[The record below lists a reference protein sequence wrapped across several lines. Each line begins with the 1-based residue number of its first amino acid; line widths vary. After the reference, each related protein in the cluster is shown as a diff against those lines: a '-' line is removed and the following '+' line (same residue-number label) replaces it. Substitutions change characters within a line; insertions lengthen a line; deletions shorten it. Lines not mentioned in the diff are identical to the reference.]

1 MLSVRRW
8 AVVVGGVAVLAALPA
23 AIGALPIHQSNI
35 GADQLLTRIRGSA
48 DTPYQGYAESTGGL
62 ALPVT
67 QTFKDVADLFGETTE
82 LRAWYRGPA
91 DWRVDTITVAGE
103 SDVHAGPSGTWTW
116 DYESNRA
123 TWTSGVHP
131 PDVRLPIA
139 ADLLPTD
146 LARRLLSEA
155 NAGQVHRLP
164 AKRIAGRDAP
174 GLRLIQHEPGS
185 TIDHVDVWADAHTGL
200 PLRVDVH
207 GSGTTVL
214 STRFLDFSTRQPPR
228 SDIAFVPPA
237 TAYVQTLDAPDIAA
251 EINQFGDGTPPPALA
266 GLPRNPALPAFG
278 AIGVYGSGVTELVA
292 VPLPDD
298 VAFSLYRQL
307 ENSATT
313 GKYGLTLSV
322 GPLNMLL
329 TDANVSG
336 ASWLLTGTVTAE
348 LLGRAASELAPA

>member
-23 AIGALPIHQSNI
+23 AIGALPIHQSDI
-35 GADQLLTRIRGSA
+35 SADQLLARIRGSA
-48 DTPYQGYAESTGGL
+48 DAPYQGYAESTGGL

-67 QTFKDVADLFGETTE
+67 QQFGDVADLFGETTQ
-82 LRAWYRGPA
+82 LRAWYRGTR

-123 TWTSGVHP
+123 TWTSAVHP
-131 PDVRLPIA
+131 PDARLPVA
-139 ADLLPTD
+139 ADLLPTN

-164 AKRIAGRDAP
+164 AKRIAGRSAP
-174 GLRLIQHEPGS
+174 GLRLVPHQPGS
-185 TIDHVDVWADAHTGL
+185 TIDHVDMWADQRTGL
-200 PLRVDVH
+200 ALRVDVY
-207 GSGTTVL
+207 GAGTTVL

-228 SDIAFVPPA
+228 TDTAFVPPP
-237 TAYVQTLDAPDIAA
+237 TAHIQTLDAPDVAA
-251 EINQFGDGTPPPALA
+251 EINQFGEITPPPSLA
-266 GLPRNPALPAFG
+266 GLARNPALPAFG
-278 AIGVYGSGVTELVA
+278 AIGVYGSGVTELAA
-292 VPLPDD
+292 VPLPDE

-307 ENSATT
+307 QGTATT

-322 GPLNMLL
+322 GPLSMLL
-329 TDANVSG
+329 TDADVSG
-336 ASWLLTGTVTAE
+336 GSWLLTGTVTPG
-348 LLGRAASELAPA
+348 LLSRAASELAAA